1 MDDTKRTIRQELRRR
16 RRALSAAERD
26 AVGHLVAAHAAGLD
40 AFEAAP
46 CLIAYVASDGEVPTA
61 ALVETAFAAG
71 KRVYFPCLTGDTI
84 YFAEHR
90 RRGDLRPGGR
100 GMLEPL
106 GDRIDARD
114 LAEAVAFVPLLA
126 WDENGR
132 RVGRGGGHYDRAFT
146 GATRPASLV
155 GLGYTFQQYTA
166 VPCDPWDLRLDW
178 VVTEHGAVRCWGGG
192 DPSPSRKEDAS
203 RHGIRL
209 RGAGR
214 HRAGVRS
221 GLAGGLPPAPTS

>member
-1 MDDTKRTIRQELRRR
+1 PSRGSIRRPRSRPDRTRHGMDDTKRTIRQEMRRR

-26 AVGHLVAAHAAGLD
+26 AVGHAVAAHAGGLDPFAHAAGLA
-40 AFEAAP
+40 AFAAAP
-46 CLIAYVASDGEVPTA
+46 CVIAYVASDGEVPTA

-71 KRVYFPCLTGDTI
+71 KRVYFPCLIGDTI
-84 YFAEHR
+84 HFAEHR
-90 RRGDLRPGGR
+90 RGGDLRPRGR

-126 WDENGR
+126 WDETGR

-155 GLGYTFQQYTA
+155 GLGYTF
-166 VPCDPWDLRLDW
+166 
-178 VVTEHGAVRCWGGG
+178 
-192 DPSPSRKEDAS
+192 
-203 RHGIRL
+203 
-209 RGAGR
+209 
-214 HRAGVRS
+214 
-221 GLAGGLPPAPTS
+221 